1 MLLALRSHAPL
12 PLGERLGEGVTQ
24 ETIFALNPLT

>member
-1 MLLALRSHAPL
+1 MLLS

-24 ETIFALNPLT
+24 ETVFGNPLT